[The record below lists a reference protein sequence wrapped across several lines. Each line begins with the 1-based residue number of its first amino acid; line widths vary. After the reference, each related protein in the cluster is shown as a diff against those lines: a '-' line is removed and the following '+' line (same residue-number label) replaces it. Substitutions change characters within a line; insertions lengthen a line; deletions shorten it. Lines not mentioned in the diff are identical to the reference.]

1 MNEINSR
8 FRAATPIYVKRISW
22 DDVAVKSSVHHD
34 ISHTKFIEIKNPYKI
49 IFEAENTLLSRTAY

>member
-22 DDVAVKSSVHHD
+22 DDVAVKSSVHH
-34 ISHTKFIEIKNPYKI
+34 
-49 IFEAENTLLSRTAY
+49 